1 MCNRFLLGNG
11 FCNFLNKIFLTHH
24 IIYFMKKY
32 LLPAVALLFF
42 SCKENKNNTSETEVV
57 TKTDTLKLPPP
68 DEKAAKNKFSNVLG
82 WPAGKSPT
90 APEGFTVTR
99 FAENIKSPRNMI
111 QAANGDIFV
120 VLSNSERTKTEKIKN
135 DISGKSDAE
144 VGGKSANRIILY
156 RDANKDGIAES
167 SSVFLDNLNQPY
179 GMLII
184 KDQFYVANTD
194 GLWVYPYKEGDMKIT
209 KPGKKIVNL
218 PAGGYNNHWTRNLI
232 ANKDQSKIYISVGS
246 GSNVGENGME
256 NEVRRAN
263 ILEVNPDGSGE
274 KIYAAGLRNPVGM
287 SWNPSTGE
295 LWTVV
300 NERDELGDELVPDYL
315 TSVKQNKFYGWPYAY
330 FGKNED
336 PRRKGEK
343 PDLVA
348 KTIVPDVPLGS
359 HTASLG
365 LSFYT
370 GNQFPEK
377 YKNGAFIGQH
387 GSWNRSSLV
396 GYQVAFVLFTN
407 GKAAGSYQ
415 PFLTGFIANEEK
427 GDVYG
432 RPVGV
437 LQIADGSL
445 LVADDVSGIVW
456 RVAYNKK

>member
-1 MCNRFLLGNG
+1 MLTLLT
-11 FCNFLNKIFLTHH
+11 L
-24 IIYFMKKY
+24 
-32 LLPAVALLFF
+32 
-42 SCKENKNNTSETEVV
+42 SCKENKTEKTDGNTAV
-57 TKTDTLKLPPP
+57 TKTDTLKLPAP
-68 DEKAAKNKFSNVLG
+68 DEKNSKTKFSNVLG
-82 WPAGKSPT
+82 WSKGKAPV

-111 QAANGDIFV
+111 QAENGDVFV
-120 VLSNSERTKTEKIKN
+120 VLSNSERTVSEKIKN

-144 VGGKSANRIILY
+144 VDGKSANRIILY
-156 RDANKDGIAES
+156 RDTNKDGIPES
-167 SSVFLDNLNQPY
+167 SSVFLANLNQPY

-184 KDQFYVANTD
+184 NDQFYVANTD
-194 GLWVYPYKEGDMKIT
+194 GLWVYPYKLGDTKIS

-246 GSNVGENGME
+246 GSNVGENGMDK
-256 NEVRRAN
+256 EVRRAN
-263 ILEVNPDGSGE
+263 ILEVNPDGSDE

-287 SWNPSTGE
+287 SWNPVTGE

-300 NERDELGDELVPDYL
+300 NERDELGDDLVPDYL
-315 TSVKQNKFYGWPYAY
+315 TIVKQNAFYGWPYSY

-336 PRRKGEK
+336 PRRKGER
-343 PDLVA
+343 PDLVQ

-365 LSFYT
+365 LTFYT
-370 GNQFPEK
+370 GSQFPEK
-377 YKNGAFIGQH
+377 YKDGAFIGQH

-396 GYQVAFVLFTN
+396 GYQVAFVPFKN
-407 GKAAGSYQ
+407 GKPSGSYQ
-415 PFLTGFIANEEK
+415 SFLTGFIANEAK

-437 LQIADGSL
+437 LQLADGSL
-445 LVADDVSGIVW
+445 LVADDVGGIVW
-456 RVAYNKK
+456 RVSHKN

>member
-1 MCNRFLLGNG
+1 
-11 FCNFLNKIFLTHH
+11 
-24 IIYFMKKY
+24 MKNY
-32 LLPAVALLFF
+32 LLPAVAVLFF
-42 SCKENKNNTSETEVV
+42 SCKETKKTDGSGQSDEAV
-57 TKTDTLKLPPP
+57 TQTDTLKLPPP
-68 DEKAAKNKFSNVLG
+68 DEKSAKNKFSNVIG
-82 WPAGKSPT
+82 WPKDKTPA
-90 APEGFTVTR
+90 APAGFTVTR
-99 FAENIKSPRNMI
+99 FAEGIKSPRNMI
-111 QAANGDIFV
+111 QGDNGDIFV
-120 VLSNSERTKTEKIKN
+120 VLSNSERSTADKIKN
-135 DISGKSDAE
+135 DLSGKSDAE

-156 RDANKDGIAES
+156 RDANKDGIPET
-167 SSVFLDNLNQPY
+167 SSVFLTNLNQPY

-184 KDQFYVANTD
+184 KDKFYVANTD
-194 GLWVYPYKEGDMKIT
+194 GLYVYPYKAGDTKIT
-209 KPGKKIVNL
+209 QPGKKILSL

-232 ANKDQSKIYISVGS
+232 TNKDQSKIYISVGS

-287 SWNPSTGE
+287 SWNPTTGD

-300 NERDELGDELVPDYL
+300 NERDELGDDLVPDYL
-315 TSVKQNKFYGWPYAY
+315 TSVKRDAFYGWPYAY

-365 LSFYT
+365 LTFYT
-370 GNQFPEK
+370 GSQFPET

-387 GSWNRSSLV
+387 GSWNHSTLV
-396 GYQVAFVLFTN
+396 GYQVAFVPFKD
-407 GKAAGSYQ
+407 GKASGTYQ
-415 PFLTGFIANEEK
+415 PFLTGFIADEAK

-456 RVAYNKK
+456 RVAHTKK

>member
-1 MCNRFLLGNG
+1 MLTLLT
-11 FCNFLNKIFLTHH
+11 L
-24 IIYFMKKY
+24 
-32 LLPAVALLFF
+32 
-42 SCKENKNNTSETEVV
+42 SCKENKTEKTDGNTAV
-57 TKTDTLKLPPP
+57 TKTDTLKLPAP
-68 DEKAAKNKFSNVLG
+68 DEKNSKTKFSNVLG
-82 WPAGKSPT
+82 WSKGKAPV

-111 QAANGDIFV
+111 QAENGDVFV
-120 VLSNSERTKTEKIKN
+120 VLSNSERTVSEKIKN

-144 VGGKSANRIILY
+144 VDGKSANRIILY
-156 RDANKDGIAES
+156 RDANKDGIPES
-167 SSVFLDNLNQPY
+167 STVFLANLNQPY

-184 KDQFYVANTD
+184 NDQFYVANTD
-194 GLWVYPYKEGDMKIT
+194 GLWVYPYKLGDTKIT
-209 KPGKKIVNL
+209 KPGKKIVSL

-232 ANKDQSKIYISVGS
+232 ANKDLSKIYISVGS
-246 GSNVGENGME
+246 GSNVGENGMDK
-256 NEVRRAN
+256 EVRRAN

-287 SWNPSTGE
+287 SWNPVTGE

-300 NERDELGDELVPDYL
+300 NERDELGDDLVPDYL
-315 TSVKQNKFYGWPYAY
+315 TSVKQNAFYGWPYSY

-336 PRRKGEK
+336 PRRKGER
-343 PDLVA
+343 PDLVQ

-365 LSFYT
+365 LTFYT
-370 GNQFPEK
+370 GSQFPEK

-396 GYQVAFVLFTN
+396 GYQVAFVPFKN
-407 GKAAGSYQ
+407 GKPSGSYQ
-415 PFLTGFIANEEK
+415 PFLTGFIANEAK

-437 LQIADGSL
+437 LQMADGSL
-445 LVADDVSGIVW
+445 LVADDVGGIVW
-456 RVAYNKK
+456 RVSRKN

>member
-1 MCNRFLLGNG
+1 
-11 FCNFLNKIFLTHH
+11 
-24 IIYFMKKY
+24 MKKY

-42 SCKENKNNTSETEVV
+42 SCKDNKDKTISETDEIA
-57 TKTDTLKLPPP
+57 TQSDTLKLPPP
-68 DEKAAKNKFSNVLG
+68 DEKGAKNKFSNVIG
-82 WPAGKSPT
+82 WPAGKTPT

-111 QAANGDIFV
+111 QASNGDIFV
-120 VLSNSERTKTEKIKN
+120 VLSNSERTTKEKIKN

-144 VGGKSANRIILY
+144 VGGKSANKIILY
-156 RDANKDGIAES
+156 RDANKDGVAES

-184 KDQFYVANTD
+184 KDKFYVANTD
-194 GLWVYPYKEGDMKIT
+194 GLWVYPYKEGETKIT
-209 KPGKKIVNL
+209 QPGKKIVNL
-218 PAGGYNNHWTRNLI
+218 PAGGYNNHWTRNLTV
-232 ANKDQSKIYISVGS
+232 NKDQSKIYISVGS

-287 SWNPSTGE
+287 SWNPATGE

-315 TSVKQNKFYGWPYAY
+315 TSVKQNQFYGWPYAY

-343 PDLVA
+343 PDLIA
-348 KTIVPDVPLGS
+348 KTIVPDVQLGS

-365 LSFYT
+365 LTFYT

-377 YKNGAFIGQH
+377 YKYGAFIGQH

-396 GYQVAFVLFTN
+396 GYQVAFVPFSN
-407 GKAAGSYQ
+407 GKASAPYQ

-437 LQIADGSL
+437 LQIADGSI

-456 RVAYNKK
+456 RVAYNQK

>member
-1 MCNRFLLGNG
+1 
-11 FCNFLNKIFLTHH
+11 
-24 IIYFMKKY
+24 MKNY
-32 LLPAVALLFF
+32 LLPAFALIFF
-42 SCKENKNNTSETEVV
+42 SCKENKKESTAIGKEVV
-57 TKTDTLKLPPP
+57 TETDTLKLPAP
-68 DEKAAKNKFSNVLG
+68 DEKNSKNKFSNVIG
-82 WPAGKSPT
+82 WPQGKTPV

-99 FAENIKSPRNMI
+99 FADNIKSPRNMI
-111 QAANGDIFV
+111 QAENGDIFV
-120 VLSNSERTKTEKIKN
+120 VLSNSERSTTEKIKN

-156 RDANKDGIAES
+156 RDTNKDGIPES
-167 SSVFLDNLNQPY
+167 SSVFIDKLNQPY

-184 KDQFYVANTD
+184 KDKFYVANTD
-194 GLWVYPYKEGDMKIT
+194 GLWVYPYKTGQTKIT
-209 KPGKKIVNL
+209 EPGKKIVSL

-263 ILEVNPDGSGE
+263 ILEVNPDGTGE

-287 SWNPSTGE
+287 SWNPVTGE

-315 TSVKQNKFYGWPYAY
+315 TSVKQNAFYGWPYAY

-343 PDLVA
+343 PNLVA

-365 LSFYT
+365 LTFYT

-396 GYQVAFVLFTN
+396 GYQVAFVPFAN
-407 GKAAGSYQ
+407 GKASAPYQ
-415 PFLTGFIANEEK
+415 PFLTGFIANEAK

-456 RVAYNKK
+456 RVSYNKK